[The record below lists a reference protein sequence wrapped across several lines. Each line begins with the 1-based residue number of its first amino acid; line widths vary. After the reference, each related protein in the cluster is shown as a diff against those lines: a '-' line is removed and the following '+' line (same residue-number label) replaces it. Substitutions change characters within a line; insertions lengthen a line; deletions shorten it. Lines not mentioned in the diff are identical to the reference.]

1 MVLSPPGIWP
11 SWRTTSTISRLIRLC
26 PSFDARRSG
35 AIQAVRE
42 ALNELGGKISDQ
54 EMRRLN
60 YAVDGEHR
68 DVVEV
73 VREFLRA
80 KHLD

>member
-1 MVLSPPGIWP
+1 M
-11 SWRTTSTISRLIRLC
+11 
-26 PSFDARRSG
+26 RRSTRHP
-35 AIQAVRE
+35 AVRE
-42 ALNELGGKISDQ
+42 ALNELGGKISDE

>member
-1 MVLSPPGIWP
+1 MLKRHPE
-11 SWRTTSTISRLIRLC
+11 
-26 PSFDARRSG
+26 
-35 AIQAVRE
+35 VRE
-42 ALNELGGKISDQ
+42 VINPLGGKISDE

-60 YAVDGEHR
+60 FAVDGEHR